1 MFESIDGMGEW
12 ASSSSDSL
20 EEERLPLVIL
30 ETEKTYG
37 TRIGTV
43 LRFGKRRRWLCEWS
57 KDELRCLISA
67 KKSK

>member
-1 MFESIDGMGEW
+1 MFESIDVMGEW

-20 EEERLPLVIL
+20 EEGRFALVSSEI
-30 ETEKTYG
+30 EETYG